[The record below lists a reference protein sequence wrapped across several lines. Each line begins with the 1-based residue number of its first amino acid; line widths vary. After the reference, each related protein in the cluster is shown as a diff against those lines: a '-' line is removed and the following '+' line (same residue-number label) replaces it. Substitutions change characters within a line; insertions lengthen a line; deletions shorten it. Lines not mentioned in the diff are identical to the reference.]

1 MIIGSVWCSR
11 ITCSPPTGQPPHNII
26 LIFSASKH
34 HALRELPAVV
44 HGWQRGHRNVS
55 GVGRRRRKK
64 RGKKG
69 FLPRCKG
76 DCFGCDLSASAWYTR
91 QKTCL
96 LPRPPCQ
103 MMQVFIF
110 ILRHVCIHIYS
121 ETCADRAEVNMLK
134 HPTDQ

>member
-76 DCFGCDLSASAWYTR
+76 DCFGCDLSASAWDIVVMYHAEGGSYT
-91 QKTCL
+91 L
-96 LPRPPCQ
+96 Y
-103 MMQVFIF
+103 VV
-110 ILRHVCIHIYS
+110 HVV
-121 ETCADRAEVNMLK
+121 R
-134 HPTDQ
+134 